1 MCRELS
7 SILNEDEVMA
17 VPIERFKEYC
27 GSPDYHAD
35 LEAGLAPKRSNS
47 APADGN
53 MTPQEFRRSVKR
65 DKTHYTDLK
74 EDKHFNSWNR
84 GFVATAFMHHTHLVL
99 DENYVPTTANDI
111 AVFQEIQ
118 TFMYAV
124 LEEHLKTDKGK
135 SLVSQYE
142 LDRDA
147 QSIYRELKK
156 HAKSSTAAQI
166 SGDSLLQY
174 ITTARFPGTW
184 RGTSYAFVL
193 HWKEQVAQY
202 EKLELE
208 SFPPKQKLRMLQNSV
223 GDVNE
228 FAYVK
233 QIGDQDIARGNA
245 PLDFDS
251 YLELLLS
258 ACSTYDKNYATPMKQ
273 KRNVYTTIFEDDN
286 GILSDDA
293 RTNER
298 YYEAFNVDTDISEVL
313 AYASAARPIN
323 GKPDNFLPRNEWNKL
338 TPSQKEALIAKRR
351 SEREQGKDGFSQ
363 QPTKPHVRSTYTM

>member
-1 MCRELS
+1 MSSILTRSKSKKPFIDHLQELCNFPKDSTMVKFMEQQEWSMLEDVTMIGLDDVKDFATYKDDGTFEAKPMLHHLRMFKGFLLFYNRMCRELS

-166 SGDSLLQY
+166 
-174 ITTARFPGTW
+174 
-184 RGTSYAFVL
+184 
-193 HWKEQVAQY
+193 
-202 EKLELE
+202 
-208 SFPPKQKLRMLQNSV
+208 
-223 GDVNE
+223 
-228 FAYVK
+228 
-233 QIGDQDIARGNA
+233 
-245 PLDFDS
+245 
-251 YLELLLS
+251 
-258 ACSTYDKNYATPMKQ
+258 
-273 KRNVYTTIFEDDN
+273 
-286 GILSDDA
+286 
-293 RTNER
+293 
-298 YYEAFNVDTDISEVL
+298 
-313 AYASAARPIN
+313 
-323 GKPDNFLPRNEWNKL
+323 
-338 TPSQKEALIAKRR
+338 
-351 SEREQGKDGFSQ
+351 
-363 QPTKPHVRSTYTM
+363 